1 MRLAELR
8 KKANISQASLAKKFK
23 VTQHTVSRWETGDRE
38 PDNETL
44 TKLADFFGVTIDYLL
59 GRDIQE
65 TKNDLSADESKKVD
79 EIYEIYDKLSDEAKE
94 KLRGYGFD
102 LLGNPKN
109 LK

>member
-1 MRLAELR
+1 MRLKELR
-8 KKANISQASLAKKFK
+8 KYKRLTQSEMANFIGVNQNTYSY
-23 VTQHTVSRWETGDRE
+23 WENGKSKI
-38 PDNETL
+38 DNETL